1 MSDALLSLSP
11 SAEAR
16 IKEIKLKS
24 ENANK
29 HLRIT
34 VSGGGCSGFQ
44 YGFSMDEKIEDDDF
58 KIEDGNNILLTVDSV
73 SLDFL
78 KSCVIDY
85 VSDLGGAYF
94 KVDNPNAKA
103 TCGCGS
109 SFSV

>member
-1 MSDALLSLSP
+1 MTEALLSLST

-16 IKEIKLKS
+16 IKEIKSKAG
-24 ENANK
+24 NTNK

-44 YGFSMDEKIEDDDF
+44 YGFSMDEKVEDGDF
-58 KIEDGNNILLTVDSV
+58 KIGEGDEIFLTVDSI

-78 KSCVIDY
+78 KSCIVDY
-85 VSDLGGAYF
+85 VADLGGSYF
-94 KVDNPNAKA
+94 KINNPNAKA

>member
-1 MSDALLSLSP
+1 MNDALLSLSP

-16 IKEIKLKS
+16 IKEIKSKAG
-24 ENANK
+24 NADK

-44 YGFSMDEKIEDDDF
+44 YGFSMDEKIENGDF
-58 KIEDGNNILLTVDSV
+58 KIGEGDKALLVVDNV
-73 SLDFL
+73 SIDFL
-78 KSCVIDY
+78 KSCIVDY
-85 VSDLGGAYF
+85 VSDLGGSYF
-94 KVDNPNAKA
+94 KISNPNAKA

>member
-1 MSDALLSLSP
+1 MNDALLSLSP

-16 IKEIKLKS
+16 IKEIKSKS
-24 ENANK
+24 ENINK

-44 YGFSMDEKIEDDDF
+44 YGFSMDEKIEADDF
-58 KIEDGNNILLTVDSV
+58 KIGKNEEILLTVDSV

-78 KSCVIDY
+78 KSCIVDY
-85 VSDLGGAYF
+85 VSDLGGSYF
-94 KVDNPNAKA
+94 KINNPNAKV